1 MRVRPWGLA
10 CSSSTQD
17 TRQEDVDEPKV
28 GLVYSM
34 KPHFKGQSHKQKTDM
49 RLFFPS
55 TSKYKD
61 GGVTLLPGSGT
72 VILSSTRTHGTLP
85 PPVLARRVK
94 TRPRMVKNKE
104 KVGAK

>member
-55 TSKYKD
+55 TSKYK
-61 GGVTLLPGSGT
+61 VSVHQQLT
-72 VILSSTRTHGTLP
+72 VGIWYLEVSQESVHKPYTPLISS
-85 PPVLARRVK
+85 
-94 TRPRMVKNKE
+94 
-104 KVGAK
+104 